1 MLNEAIVLK
10 SIDTAEKINPPESS
24 KLKIER

>member
-10 SIDTAEKINPPESS
+10 SIDTAEKNKSS
-24 KLKIER
+24 RKFKIEN